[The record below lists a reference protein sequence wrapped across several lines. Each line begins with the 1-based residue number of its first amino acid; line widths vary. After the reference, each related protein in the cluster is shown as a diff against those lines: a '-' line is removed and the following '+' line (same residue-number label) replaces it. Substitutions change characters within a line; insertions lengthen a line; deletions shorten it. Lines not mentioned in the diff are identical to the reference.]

1 MKLSIL
7 LLAALFL
14 LAACQKEAAVA
25 PPKTKSITS
34 VAVAKIIQD
43 TIPDNAAFKIQLVAD
58 NINTDE
64 TMFLFK
70 HNQGLNFDATDDG
83 LYFQGNG
90 LVNLSS
96 ISLDGRDLGIYWLPY
111 TQGMSIGLDVKT
123 RTDGAYSLKLSY
135 QTKIPATIQIW
146 LKDAFLKDSI
156 DVRTTPYNFN
166 VLKSNT
172 NTYGNQRFKLVI
184 KDKVQ

>member
-7 LLAALFL
+7 LLAVLFL
-14 LAACQKEAAVA
+14 LAACQKEATIA
-25 PPKTKSITS
+25 PKINSITS
-34 VAVAKIIQD
+34 VAVPKIIQD

-70 HNQGLNFDATDDG
+70 HNQGLNFDAMDDG

-90 LVNLSS
+90 QVNLSS

-111 TQGMSIGLDVKT
+111 IPGMSIGLDVKT
-123 RTDGAYSLKLSY
+123 KSDGAYSLKLSY
-135 QTKIPATIQIW
+135 QTKIPANIQIW
-146 LKDAFLKDSI
+146 LKDTFLKDSI
-156 DVRTTPYNFN
+156 DVRTGPYNFN

-172 NTYGNQRFKLVI
+172 NTYGNQRFKLII
-184 KDKVQ
+184 KEKIQQ